1 MPERKTV
8 LIALAANAAIAV
20 VKAIAGV
27 FSGSAAMLAEAAHSI
42 ADTANQVFLLV
53 SIQRGQ
59 RKPDRQHPFGHGK
72 ERFFWSFLAAVV
84 IFLAGAV
91 FSAGQGILELVHS
104 SGETS
109 YALVY
114 GTLAFAF
121 VAESLS
127 LIRAVRQTRGDA
139 KKAGKGWRE
148 YIRES
153 TEPASKTVVAEDT
166 VAVGGVLVAALGIG
180 LHQLTGDVVWDAAAA
195 LVVGAILVYV
205 AYRLA
210 GDYKELLIGAGAR
223 PEELRRIREALQE
236 HPGVDEV
243 IDLRTMYLGPESLL
257 VAARVGLADD
267 GRDAE
272 GIEHLATEGDQ
283 HLRNEVSAV
292 SEVFLDPT
300 PR

>member
-20 VKAIAGV
+20 VKAFAGV
-27 FSGSAAMLAEAAHSI
+27 LSGSAAMLAEAAHSI

-59 RKPDRQHPFGHGK
+59 RKPDREHPFGHGK
-72 ERFFWSFLAAVV
+72 ERFFWSFLAAVL

-91 FSAGQGILELVHS
+91 FSAGQGILELVRS
-104 SGETS
+104 SGEAS
-109 YALVY
+109 YGLVY

-121 VAESLS
+121 VAEGLS

-166 VAVGGVLVAALGIG
+166 VAVAGVLVAALGVG
-180 LHQLTGDVVWDAAAA
+180 LHQLTGDVLWDAVAAIA
-195 LVVGAILVYV
+195 VGAILVYV

-210 GDYKELLIGAGAR
+210 RDYKELLIGAGAR
-223 PEELRRIREALQE
+223 PEELQRIREALE
-236 HPGVDEV
+236 RHPGVDEV

-257 VAARVGLADD
+257 VAARVDLADD

-272 GIEHLATEGDQ
+272 EIEHLANDVD
-283 HLRNEVSAV
+283 HKLREEIPAV